1 MLMKIA
7 PSLESNFCKRR
18 NRGEHHAE
26 GDEYGR
32 NILGGTGRG

>member
-18 NRGEHHAE
+18 NRGGHHAE